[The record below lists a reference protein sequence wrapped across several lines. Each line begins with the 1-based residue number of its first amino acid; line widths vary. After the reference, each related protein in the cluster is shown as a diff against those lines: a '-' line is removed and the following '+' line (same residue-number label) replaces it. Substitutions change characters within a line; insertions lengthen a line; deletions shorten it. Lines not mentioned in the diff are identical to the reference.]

1 MDAPTEAIVL
11 AGGLGTRL
19 RPVVADVPKPLAPIA
34 GKPFLFWLLDGLA
47 RQGIGHVLLATG
59 YMSGAIAEVIGP
71 AHAGMRISHLPEPAP
86 LGTGGAIWA
95 ALGACSTERVLVAN
109 GDSWIG
115 ARIADLAAHAPAA
128 DIVLTLRPVPDRAR
142 YGSVR
147 LAGDQVLGLDEK
159 GQSGPGLVNA
169 GLYLMR
175 ADLPARRM
183 MPASFSLETEVFAR
197 PDGLDVRGWQTDAPF
212 IDIGTPQDFAAAQAL
227 LPRWAA
233 QA

>member
-34 GKPFLFWLLDGLA
+34 GRPFLFWLLDGLA
-47 RQGIGHVLLATG
+47 RQGITHVLLATG
-59 YMSGAIAEVIGP
+59 YMSGSIADAVGRT
-71 AHAGMRISHLPEPAP
+71 HAGMRISHLPEPSP
-86 LGTGGAIWA
+86 LGTGGAVWA
-95 ALGACSTERVLVAN
+95 ALGACCTKRVLVAN

-115 ARIADLAAHAPAA
+115 ARVAGLAAHAPGA
-128 DIVLTLRPVPDRAR
+128 DLVLTLRPVADRAR

-147 LAGDQVLGLDEK
+147 LDADRVVGLDEK

-175 ADLPARRM
+175 ADLPARRA
-183 MPASFSLETEVFAR
+183 MPASFSLETEILAH
-197 PDGLDVRGWQTDAPF
+197 PGTLDLRGWQTDAPF
-212 IDIGTPQDFAAAQAL
+212 IDIGTPEDFAAAQEL

-233 QA
+233 EP